1 MLFQH
6 RGSSRFW
13 DDAKLIKYV
22 DQSDHDYIQ
31 RNYLSKTSKPDHL
44 IWSYNFTVTIQSTRA
59 IGY

>member
-1 MLFQH
+1 LKTEEKYKELSLDMLFQH

-44 IWSYNFTVTIQSTRA
+44 IWS
-59 IGY
+59 